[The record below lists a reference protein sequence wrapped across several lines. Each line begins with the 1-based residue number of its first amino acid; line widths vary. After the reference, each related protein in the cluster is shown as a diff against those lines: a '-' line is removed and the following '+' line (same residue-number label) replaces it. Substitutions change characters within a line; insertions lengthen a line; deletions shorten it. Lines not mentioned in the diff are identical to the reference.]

1 MCRLLAYKGA
11 PIIMDK
17 LLYQPKNSLI
27 HQSYDAQEIEEP
39 LNGDGFGVGWYT
51 PELGQEP
58 AVFVSV
64 FPAWSNR
71 NLRYL
76 APKIASPCLFA
87 HVRAASFGDTSEAN
101 CHPFHFERYLMMHN
115 GSIEGFDK
123 IKRPLRHL
131 LSDNAYSWVR
141 GQTDSEHFFALFLDK
156 IKAYGPDYTAAD
168 MASALGDTIRAVEG
182 LKREHGIADATYLNA
197 VITDGRYM
205 VGVRFVT
212 VDPEPL
218 TLYVSEGSRYECE
231 DGVCRMVKADPHE
244 RAVLIVSEKLTTRQD
259 WKKIPGNHMVIVDEN
274 SDVTYRA
281 VDLAPPAKSPKKGK
295 AGGGAGQTKKGAA
308 SKSAVEAGRGRK

>member
-51 PELGQEP
+51 PELEPTP

-76 APKIASPCLFA
+76 APKIKSSCIFA

-101 CHPFHFERYLMMHN
+101 CHPFHFEKFLMMHN
-115 GSIEGFDK
+115 GSIEGFDT
-123 IKRPLRHL
+123 IKRAMRDR
-131 LSDNAYSWVR
+131 LSDESYAWVR

-156 IKAYGPDYTAAD
+156 IKAYGANYTAKD
-168 MASALGDTIRAVEG
+168 MAAALNEVVIDVEA
-182 LKREHGIADATYLNA
+182 LKKAAKIKDGTYLNM
-197 VITDGRYM
+197 VVTDGRYM
-205 VGVRFVT
+205 VGTRFVT
-212 VDPEPL
+212 TDEEPL

-231 DGVCRMVKADPHE
+231 GGVCRMVPAHPSEH
-244 RAVLIVSEKLTTRQD
+244 AVLIVSEKLTTRSD
-259 WKKIPGNHMVIVDEN
+259 WKKVPANHFVIVDVDGGV
-274 SDVTYRA
+274 SYQPVMLAKKRA
-281 VDLAPPAKSPKKGK
+281 TK
-295 AGGGAGQTKKGAA
+295 A
-308 SKSAVEAGRGRK
+308 S